1 MKIIAGWVQPDSGT
15 TEIGQTVKLGYFS
28 QENEAMDESLRV
40 IDYIKNAAEYVK
52 TKMEASAPARCWS
65 GFYFRPVFSIR

>member
-1 MKIIAGWVQPDSGT
+1 
-15 TEIGQTVKLGYFS
+15 
-28 QENEAMDESLRV
+28 MDESLRV

-52 TKMEASAPARCWS
+52 TKDGASAPARCWS